1 MIKKSKSKPRKSAQ
15 IKAAVRNF
23 KKVIEGKL
31 GKLNWAKVG
40 VMALFILLTV
50 ASKGLLGVKA
60 KAVAV
65 VLFGAIQ
72 ASQMA

>member
-1 MIKKSKSKPRKSAQ
+1 MNKTAK
-15 IKAAVRNF
+15 IKAAVKNF
-23 KKVIEGKL
+23 QKVIENKL
-31 GKLNWAKVG
+31 GKINWAKVG
-40 VMALFILLTV
+40 VVTLFILLTV

-65 VLFGAIQ
+65 VLFATLQ

>member
-1 MIKKSKSKPRKSAQ
+1 MTKKAKSKTNKKTSVK
-15 IKAAVRNF
+15 IAVQNF
-23 KKVIEGKL
+23 KKVVESKL
-31 GKLNWAKVG
+31 GKINWPKVG
-40 VMALFILLTV
+40 IIALFVLLTV

-65 VLFGAIQ
+65 VLFGALQ

>member
-1 MIKKSKSKPRKSAQ
+1 MNKKAKSKTTQTAK
-15 IKAAVRNF
+15 IKVAVKNF
-23 KKVIEGKL
+23 QKVIENKL
-31 GKLNWAKVG
+31 GKINWAKVG
-40 VMALFILLTV
+40 VVALFILLTV
-50 ASKGLLGVKA
+50 ASKGLLGIKA

>member
-1 MIKKSKSKPRKSAQ
+1 MIKKAKSKTKKSAQ
-15 IKAAVRNF
+15 IKAAVKNF
-23 KKVIEGKL
+23 QKVIESKL
-31 GKLNWAKVG
+31 GKINWAKVG
-40 VMALFILLTV
+40 LVALFILLTV
-50 ASKGLLGVKA
+50 ASHGLLGIKA